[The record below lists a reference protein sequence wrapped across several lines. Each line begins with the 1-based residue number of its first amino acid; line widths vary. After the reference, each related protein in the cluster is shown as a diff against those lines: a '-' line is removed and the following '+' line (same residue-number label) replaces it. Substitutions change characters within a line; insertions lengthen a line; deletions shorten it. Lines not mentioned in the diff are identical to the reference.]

1 MTEEEI
7 LQQLDIDFGAVAPQ
21 EQMLPGADAPQPG
34 LTVERAR
41 QFAEES
47 GPVGTAVRSAMS
59 SASAGLS
66 QPMLDALAEYFGDTG
81 DTGFSA
87 AEKLQ
92 ILEQQ
97 YPDAALGGSIAG
109 AVTPFGATSLVG
121 RGATALATKLGPKA
135 VSGMSK
141 EAAKQLA
148 RKSAIQQGAAR
159 VAGDI
164 GLGGLQAGLED
175 KSVAGGMAAGALGG
189 AIGEGLDP
197 LATPLAR
204 KYGEKV
210 AAQIEA
216 KTGIGKTTQKILTSI
231 DNLQKAK
238 GKLEITVASR
248 RGEGE
253 KAIEAARQKDITQAR
268 TAKKEL
274 AKAEKE
280 LARLQTRISKGD
292 FKQGT
297 PEYNALQEADAAVSS
312 AQKYVDQLSNEID
325 KLTGR
330 AEIAAGKARRADVKA
345 SEKAIADIEA
355 GKIPEAAD
363 VKSAQKALTQKE
375 SALEGLTRRAEV
387 EAGKQEQAVKK
398 GLEKEIAKTQA
409 KIESQEGQERMIGVL
424 RRLMEES
431 DEQMDAFR
439 KQLDA
444 AKKSEEAAKQF
455 EAKGKA
461 EAPAEKPALTGEQFR
476 YQRGESQEERE
487 FLEDAYA
494 MGESLRKTADAIG
507 MDFRTLNRKLNKKYG
522 ITRES
527 AKEASEKRAAERAA
541 QAEKAAAPEVAPE
554 VLPRP
559 KAPGLFEAYPS
570 TKGDIRQVMKGE
582 AAAPGERQILE
593 QRLAGQQQAL
603 SEVGPVGVEQTAYRQ
618 ALESQQQAVAQAQ
631 QAYEQASQAGR
642 EAAATRLAAEQEK
655 LAKLQE
661 PGIFDVGA
669 SEFAQ
674 TIGRKQ
680 QTLEEAQQTL
690 QQAQQAQRQAKEA
703 FDAAPSPL
711 ADEQL
716 RLANQAVEDAQEN
729 VADIASRAGEGQEFA
744 RQQMRSALE
753 PIESMVELTD
763 KQLNQAISQLEAQGK
778 ITQSEMSTIQRL
790 LAGGDAEA
798 RAMVR
803 NIVYEKMQEDQLT
816 NQ

>member
-1 MTEEEI
+1 MGLYEE
-7 LQQLDIDFGAVAPQ
+7 
-21 EQMLPGADAPQPG
+21 MLGLASKDTVTIEEGMIPGADAPQPG
-34 LTVERAR
+34 ETVARAR
-41 QFAEES
+41 EFAEKS

-59 SASAGLS
+59 SASVGLAN
-66 QPMLDALAEYFGDTG
+66 PLLDALAEYLGGDTG

-97 YPDAALGGSIAG
+97 YPEAAMGGSIAG
-109 AVTPFGATSLVG
+109 AMTPLGAPSLVG
-121 RGATALATKLGPKA
+121 RGTTVLAKAAPKA
-135 VSGMSK
+135 MQ
-141 EAAKQLA
+141 A
-148 RKSAIQQGAAR
+148 AAR
-159 VAGDI
+159 VAGDV

-175 KSVAGGMAAGALGG
+175 KSIAGGMAAGALGG
-189 AIGEGLDP
+189 AIGEAVLP
-197 LATPLAR
+197 LATPIAR
-204 KYGEKV
+204 KYGKKV

-216 KTGIGKTTQKILTSI
+216 KTGVGAATQKILNSI
-231 DNLQKAK
+231 NNLQKAK
-238 GKLEITVASR
+238 GRLEIQAASQR
-248 RGEGE
+248 SAGE
-253 KAIEAARQKDITQAR
+253 KAAEAARQKDITQAR

-280 LARLQTRISKGD
+280 LARLQTKISKGD

-297 PEYNALQEADAAVSS
+297 PEYDALQETSAAVSS
-312 AQKYVDQLSNEID
+312 AQQYVDRLSKEID
-325 KLTGR
+325 QLTGR
-330 AEIAAGKARRADVKA
+330 AEIAAGRAQQADIKAT
-345 SEKAIADIEA
+345 EKAIAGIEA

-363 VKSAQKALTQKE
+363 VGAARKTLAQKE

-387 EAGKQEQAVKK
+387 AAGKQEQSAK
-398 GLEKEIAKTQA
+398 GAIEKEIAKTQA
-409 KIESQEGQERMIGVL
+409 KIESQEGRERMIGVL

-431 DEQMDAFR
+431 EEAANKFR
-439 KQLDA
+439 KDLDA
-444 AKKSEEAAKQF
+444 AKRTEEAAKQF
-455 EAKGKA
+455 KAKDKA

-476 YQRGESQEERE
+476 YQRGENQEEKE

-494 MGESLRKTADAIG
+494 MGESLRKTAEAIG

-541 QAEKAAAPEVAPE
+541 QAEKAATPEVAPE

-570 TKGDIRQVMKGE
+570 TKGDVRQVMKAE
-582 AAAPGERQILE
+582 AAAQGERQVLE
-593 QRLAGQQQAL
+593 QKLAGQQQAL
-603 SEVGPVGVEQTAYRQ
+603 SEVKPVGIEQTGYGPAIESQRQVVEQARQAYRQ
-618 ALESQQQAVAQAQ
+618 A
-631 QAYEQASQAGR
+631 SQANK
-642 EAAATRLAAEQEK
+642 EAAATKLAAEQEK
-655 LAKLQE
+655 LARLQE
-661 PGIFDVGA
+661 PGIFDVEAGA
-669 SEFAQ
+669 FGQ

-680 QTLEEAQQTL
+680 QDLEQAQQVL

-729 VADIASRAGEGQEFA
+729 IADIAGRVGEGQTFA
-744 RQQMRSALE
+744 KQQMQSALK
-753 PIESMVELTD
+753 PLQSMIELTD
-763 KQLNQAISQLEAQGK
+763 RQLNQAIDQLQAQGK
-778 ITQSEMSTIQRL
+778 ITQGEMSTIQSL

-803 NIVYEKMQEDQLT
+803 NIVYEKMQENQLT

>member
-1 MTEEEI
+1 MGLYEEM
-7 LQQLDIDFGAVAPQ
+7 LGLASKDTVAI
-21 EQMLPGADAPQPG
+21 EDGMLPGADAPQPG

-66 QPMLDALAEYFGDTG
+66 QPMLDALAEYFGGTG

-189 AIGEGLDP
+189 AIGEGLVP

-330 AEIAAGKARRADVKA
+330 AEIAAGKARRADVK
-345 SEKAIADIEA
+345 
-355 GKIPEAAD
+355 
-363 VKSAQKALTQKE
+363 SAQKALTQKE

-455 EAKGKA
+455 EAKGRA

>member
-1 MTEEEI
+1 MTDEEFM
-7 LQQLDIDFGAVAPQ
+7 QLVQSSQKP
-21 EQMLPGADAPQPG
+21 EQGMLPGADAPEPG

-47 GPVGTAVRSAMS
+47 GPVGTAIRSAMS
-59 SASAGLS
+59 SATAGLS
-66 QPMLDALAEYFGDTG
+66 QPMLDALAEYFGETG

-87 AEKLQ
+87 AEKLR

-97 YPDAALGGSIAG
+97 YADAALGGSIAG

-121 RGATALATKLGPKA
+121 RGLTTLATKLGPKVA
-135 VSGMSK
+135 SEMSK

-148 RKSAIQQGAAR
+148 RKSAVQQGAAR

-175 KSVAGGMAAGALGG
+175 KSVAEGMAAGALGG
-189 AIGEGLDP
+189 VIGEGLMP

-210 AAQIEA
+210 AAKIEA
-216 KTGIGKTTQKILTSI
+216 KTGIGKTTQKILTTI

-238 GKLEITVASR
+238 GKLEITAASR
-248 RGEGE
+248 RSEGA

-268 TAKKEL
+268 SAKKEL
-274 AKAEKE
+274 LKAEKE
-280 LARLQTRISKGD
+280 LAKLQTRINKGD

-297 PEYNALQEADAAVSS
+297 PEYNALQDADAAVSS
-312 AQKYVDQLSNEID
+312 AQKYVDQLSSEID
-325 KLTGR
+325 KLIGR
-330 AEIAAGKARRADVKA
+330 AEIAEGKTKQAGIKATQKT
-345 SEKAIADIEA
+345 IADIEA
-355 GKIPEAAD
+355 GKIPETAD
-363 VKSAQKALTQKE
+363 VKSAQKALAQKE

-398 GLEKEIAKTQA
+398 RLEKEIAKTQA
-409 KIESQEGQERMIGVL
+409 KIESQEGQERMTVVL

-439 KQLDA
+439 SQLDA
-444 AKKSEEAAKQF
+444 AKKSEEAAKKF

-461 EAPAEKPALTGEQFR
+461 EAPAEKPTLTGKQFR
-476 YQRGESQEERE
+476 YQRGESQEEKE

-494 MGESLRKTADAIG
+494 TGESLRKIAEAIE

-570 TKGDIRQVMKGE
+570 TKGDIRQVMKSE

-603 SEVGPVGVEQTAYRQ
+603 SEVGSVGVEQTAYRQ
-618 ALESQQQAVAQAQ
+618 AIESQKQSVAQAR
-631 QAYEQASQAGR
+631 QAYEQAEQAGR
-642 EAAATRLAAEQEK
+642 KAAAARLAAEQDK
-655 LAKLQE
+655 LAKMQE
-661 PGIFDVGA
+661 PGIFDVEA

-680 QTLEEAQQTL
+680 QTLQQAQQDL
-690 QQAQQAQRQAKEA
+690 QQAQQAQRQAQEA

-729 VADIASRAGEGQEFA
+729 VADIASRVGEGEEFA
-744 RQQMRSALE
+744 RQEMRSALK

-763 KQLNQAISQLEAQGK
+763 KQLNEAISQLEAQGK
-778 ITQSEMSTIQRL
+778 ITESEMSMIQRF
-790 LAGGDAEA
+790 LARGDLEA
-798 RAMVR
+798 RAVVR